1 MSNED
6 LQNVTVPLPDFVSEI
21 AREAA
26 RTILREHVETCP
38 IGETVVRVTKIES
51 RLSLLV
57 GIMLG
62 SGALGGVVGGTI
74 ARFFA
79 G

>member
-1 MSNED
+1 MNQDD
-6 LQNVTVPLPDFVSEI
+6 LRNIQVPLDQFVREI

-26 RTILREHVETCP
+26 RTILREHVSTCL

-62 SGALGGVVGGTI
+62 SGALGG
-74 ARFFA
+74 AA
-79 G
+79 GALLTKFLG